1 MKSYL
6 NSSSIKMQTF
16 SHFVLLSRFFIPSR
30 SEASR
35 KMFWAEEPSQ
45 RRQKT
50 ASIELR
56 LWDNECMKWAHKKVL
71 EIMSFSGSR
80 SFCISFRLERK
91 VCGFCRW
98 FFFHSSHSRN
108 AVLKQIECVCRTG
121 AFDKECNH
129 FTSVIESLCECHD
142 KSNFA
147 LQFDFKAKTV
157 PVRHFALH
165 VQTLFY
171 FSSFFHRHF
180 VEVFRGLTMTNAVFV
195 LQSAWAQFRNLL
207 AKSLFSFNWT

>member
-1 MKSYL
+1 
-6 NSSSIKMQTF
+6 
-16 SHFVLLSRFFIPSR
+16 
-30 SEASR
+30 
-35 KMFWAEEPSQ
+35 
-45 RRQKT
+45 
-50 ASIELR
+50 
-56 LWDNECMKWAHKKVL
+56 MKWAHKKSAPSRNNVIFWFSFFLHLFSIRTESVL
-71 EIMSFSGSR
+71 FLLVI
-80 SFCISFRLERK
+80 
-91 VCGFCRW
+91 
-98 FFFHSSHSRN
+98 FFHSSHSRN

-171 FSSFFHRHF
+171 FFSFSHRRF
-180 VEVFRGLTMTNAVFV
+180 VEVFRRADNDECSFCTPERLSEIPKFISKIFVFV
-195 LQSAWAQFRNLL
+195 QLNLKSSISSFLLDALQSIDWMGESARETHRPH
-207 AKSLFSFNWT
+207 S